1 LKAICNLDISEIIDF
16 KLIKRRKNMAKISPV
31 SIKYMI
37 HANFSAE
44 GALEKPD
51 VIGAIFGQ
59 TEGLLGADLEM
70 RELQKEG
77 KIGRIEVDLHK
88 EGKTTVGVV
97 KIPTAL
103 DQSETTLIAA
113 AIETIERIGPCDSQ
127 ISVERIEDVR
137 GSKRDYIV
145 ERAKKLMQEIH
156 GTTDSREISAEIKD
170 SARIAGIKEH
180 GEGKLPCGDISGK
193 ELIVVE
199 GRADVVNLLRN
210 GVNNV
215 IGMNGT
221 KLPDEIKE
229 LGKEKEITLFV
240 DGDRGGKLIA
250 QNVVENANV
259 KYIAVAPDG
268 KEVEELTGKEIL
280 MNLRK
285 KVPAREFFSSF
296 LENKKSYSRE
306 TRKSYS
312 ENKVEEKKDVEDNF
326 ELNKESKEK
335 LKEIAKENE
344 GKERAIILDSS
355 LNKIKDVSVKTLPST
370 LNRIKDVPTAI
381 IIDGKAT
388 NSIIMS
394 AEDAGCKVIVAK
406 NFSSMSDKIQMLSF

>member
-1 LKAICNLDISEIIDF
+1 
-16 KLIKRRKNMAKISPV
+16 MAKISPV

-37 HANFSAE
+37 HANFSSE

-59 TEGLLGADLEM
+59 TEGLLGAELEM

-88 EGKTTVGVV
+88 EGKKTVGVI

-127 ISVERIEDVR
+127 IEVERIEDVR
-137 GSKRDYIV
+137 GSKRDYII

-156 GTTDSREISAEIKD
+156 GQTDSREISTEIKD
-170 SARIAGIKEH
+170 SARTANVREY
-180 GEGKLPCGDISGK
+180 GESKLSSGDISGK

-199 GRADVVNLLRN
+199 GRADVLNLMRN

-215 IGMNGT
+215 IAMNGT

-229 LGKEKEITLFV
+229 LGKEKDIILFV
-240 DGDRGGKLIA
+240 DGDRGGKLIV
-250 QNVVENANV
+250 QNVADNANV
-259 KYIAVAPDG
+259 KYVVSAPDG

-280 MNLRK
+280 MSLRK
-285 KVPAREFFSSF
+285 RIPVREFLSGSQ
-296 LENKKSYSRE
+296 NRSRQMYNAPAE
-306 TRKSYS
+306 RA
-312 ENKVEEKKDVEDNF
+312 EKPKAADF
-326 ELNKESKEK
+326 ELSTADRDK
-335 LKEIAKENE
+335 LKVITRSNE
-344 GKERAIILDSS
+344 GSGKAIILDSS
-355 LNKIKDVSVKTLPST
+355 LNSIKEVSVKTLSGT
-370 LNRIKDVPTAI
+370 LRRLREKPAAI
-381 IIDGKAT
+381 VIDGIAT
-388 NSIIMS
+388 NPIINS
-394 AEDAGCKVIVAK
+394 AEDAGCKAIVAK
-406 NFSSMSDKIQMLSF
+406 NFATTETKIKLLSL

>member
-1 LKAICNLDISEIIDF
+1 
-16 KLIKRRKNMAKISPV
+16 MAKISPV

-59 TEGLLGADLEM
+59 TEGLLGAELEM

-127 ISVERIEDVR
+127 ITIERIEDVR

-170 SARIAGIKEH
+170 SARIAGIKEY
-180 GEGKLPCGDISGK
+180 GDSKLPCGDISGK

-229 LGKEKEITLFV
+229 LSKTKEITLFV

-250 QNVVENANV
+250 QNVTENANV
-259 KYIAVAPDG
+259 TYIATAPDG
-268 KEVEELTGKEIL
+268 KEVEELMGKEIL

-285 KVPAREFFSSF
+285 KVPVKDFFSSF
-296 LENKKSYSRE
+296 SERKREASKAYSQE
-306 TRKSYS
+306 KYS
-312 ENKVEEKKDVEDNF
+312 EEKKESEKKEEKEF
-326 ELNKESKEK
+326 ELTDEDKAK
-335 LKEIAKENE
+335 LKKISKENE
-344 GKERAIILDSS
+344 GSGRAILLDSK
-355 LNKIKDVSVKTLPST
+355 LNETKTVSAKVLAGTLKRSRVK
-370 LNRIKDVPTAI
+370 VPIIVIDGIATMPI
-381 IIDGKAT
+381 II
-388 NSIIMS
+388 S
-394 AEDAGCKVIVAK
+394 AEEVGCKIITAK
-406 NFSSMSDKIQMLSF
+406 NFSSTDTNIKLMSL

>member
-1 LKAICNLDISEIIDF
+1 
-16 KLIKRRKNMAKISPV
+16 MAKISPV

-59 TEGLLGADLEM
+59 TEGLLGAELEM

-88 EGKTTVGVV
+88 EGKNSVGLI

-113 AIETIERIGPCDSQ
+113 AIETIERIGPCDSH
-127 ISVERIEDVR
+127 IEVEKIEDVR

-156 GTTDSREISAEIKD
+156 GKTDSREISTEIKD
-170 SARIAGIKEH
+170 SARTANVREY
-180 GEGKLPCGDISGK
+180 GESKLSSGDISGR
-193 ELIVVE
+193 EIIVVE
-199 GRADVVNLLRN
+199 GRADVLNLMRN

-215 IGMNGT
+215 IAMNGT

-229 LGKEKEITLFV
+229 LGKEKDIILFV
-240 DGDRGGKLIA
+240 DGDRGGRLIV
-250 QNVVENANV
+250 QNVSDNANV
-259 KYIAVAPDG
+259 RYVASAPDG

-280 MNLRK
+280 MSLRK
-285 KVPAREFFSSF
+285 KTPVREFLSGF
-296 LENKKSYSRE
+296 RE
-306 TRKSYS
+306 TARFDRNDRFQRNNRYQRSERSYERAPAKQEYGKQEIS
-312 ENKVEEKKDVEDNF
+312 HSSVKDEREKPF
-326 ELNKESKEK
+326 ELTGDDKKK
-335 LKEIAKENE
+335 LKEIAGENE
-344 GKERAIILDSS
+344 GSGKAILLDNS
-355 LNKIKDVSVKTLPST
+355 LKAIKTVSTKTLAST
-370 LNRIKDVPTAI
+370 LRRLNQKPSVIV
-381 IIDGKAT
+381 IDGIAT
-388 NSIIMS
+388 NLIINS
-394 AEDAGCKVIVAK
+394 AEEMGCKAIVAK
-406 NFSSMSDKIQMLSF
+406 NFATTETSVKLLSL

>member
-1 LKAICNLDISEIIDF
+1 
-16 KLIKRRKNMAKISPV
+16 MAKISPV

-37 HANFSAE
+37 HASFSAE

-59 TEGLLGADLEM
+59 TEGLLGSELEM

-88 EGKTTVGVV
+88 EGKNTIGEV

-127 ISVERIEDVR
+127 ITIERIEDVR

-170 SARIAGIKEH
+170 SAKIAGIKEY
-180 GEGKLPCGDISGK
+180 GANKLPCGDISGK

-250 QNVVENANV
+250 QNVTENANIM
-259 KYIAVAPDG
+259 YIATAPDG
-268 KEVEELTGKEIL
+268 KEVEELMGKEIL

-285 KVPAREFFSSF
+285 KVPVKDFFSSF
-296 LENKKSYSRE
+296 SDRKTNNSYSRE
-306 TRKSYS
+306 NYS
-312 ENKVEEKKDVEDNF
+312 EEKKE
-326 ELNKESKEK
+326 
-335 LKEIAKENE
+335 
-344 GKERAIILDSS
+344 
-355 LNKIKDVSVKTLPST
+355 
-370 LNRIKDVPTAI
+370 
-381 IIDGKAT
+381 
-388 NSIIMS
+388 
-394 AEDAGCKVIVAK
+394 
-406 NFSSMSDKIQMLSF
+406 

>member
-1 LKAICNLDISEIIDF
+1 
-16 KLIKRRKNMAKISPV
+16 MAKISPV

-59 TEGLLGADLEM
+59 TEGLLGAELEM

-88 EGKTTVGVV
+88 EGKNTVGMI

-127 ISVERIEDVR
+127 ITIEQIEDVR

-170 SARIAGIKEH
+170 SAKIAGIKEY
-180 GEGKLPCGDISGK
+180 GENKLPCGDISGK

-199 GRADVVNLLRN
+199 GRADVVNLIRN

-229 LGKEKEITLFV
+229 LSKDKEITLFV

-259 KYIAVAPDG
+259 TYIATAPDG
-268 KEVEELTGKEIL
+268 KEVEELMGKEIL

-285 KVPAREFFSSF
+285 KVPVKDFFSNFSEKKKEF
-296 LENKKSYSRE
+296 NKSYSSER
-306 TRKSYS
+306 YS
-312 ENKVEEKKDVEDNF
+312 EEKKESEKKEEKEF
-326 ELNKESKEK
+326 ELTSEMKEK
-335 LKEIAKENE
+335 LKKISKEIE
-344 GKERAIILDSS
+344 GSGRAVLLDSR
-355 LNKIKDVSVKTLPST
+355 LNELKTVSVKILTST
-370 LNRIKDVPTAI
+370 LKRSRTKVTAI
-381 IIDGKAT
+381 VMDGIATMPVII
-388 NSIIMS
+388 S
-394 AEDAGCKVIVAK
+394 AEEVECKVIAAK
-406 NFSSMSDKIQMLSF
+406 NFASTDTNIKLMSL

>member
-1 LKAICNLDISEIIDF
+1 
-16 KLIKRRKNMAKISPV
+16 MAKISPV

-59 TEGLLGADLEM
+59 TEGLLGAELEM

-88 EGKTTVGVV
+88 EGKNTIGMIN
-97 KIPTAL
+97 IPTAL

-113 AIETIERIGPCDSQ
+113 AIETIDRIGPCDSQ
-127 ISVERIEDVR
+127 IEVERIEDVR

-170 SARIAGIKEH
+170 SARIAGIREY
-180 GEGKLPCGDISGK
+180 GDNKLPCGDISGK
-193 ELIVVE
+193 EIIVVE

-240 DGDRGGKLIA
+240 DGDRGGKLIV
-250 QNVVENANV
+250 QNVADNANV
-259 KYIAVAPDG
+259 KYVAVAPDG
-268 KEVEELTGKEIL
+268 KEVEELAGKEIL

-285 KVPAREFFSSF
+285 RIPVREFLSNSQDRNRSRYEPR
-296 LENKKSYSRE
+296 ENQRRSEPEKQEKTEKKE
-306 TRKSYS
+306 
-312 ENKVEEKKDVEDNF
+312 EFELDEEKK
-326 ELNKESKEK
+326 SK
-335 LKEIAKENE
+335 LKEILNENK
-344 GKERAIILDSS
+344 GAGRAVILDKS
-355 LNKIKDVSVKTLPST
+355 LKEIKTVSLKTLAGT
-370 LNRIKDVPTAI
+370 LSRLHEKPAVIVLDGTATSSI
-381 IIDGKAT
+381 II
-388 NSIIMS
+388 S
-394 AEDAGCKVIVAK
+394 AEEAGCKIVVAK
-406 NFSSMSDKIQMLSF
+406 NFATTNTSLKLLSL

>member
-1 LKAICNLDISEIIDF
+1 
-16 KLIKRRKNMAKISPV
+16 MAKVSPV

-37 HANFSAE
+37 HANFSSE

-59 TEGLLGADLEM
+59 TEGLLGSELEM

-88 EGKTTVGVV
+88 EGKRTVGVV

-113 AIETIERIGPCDSQ
+113 AIETIDRIGPCDSQ
-127 ISVERIEDVR
+127 ISVEKIEDVR

-145 ERAKKLMQEIH
+145 ERAKKLMQEIQ
-156 GTTDSREISAEIKD
+156 GTTDSREISTEIKD
-170 SARIAGIKEH
+170 SVKTANIKEY
-180 GEGKLPCGDISGK
+180 GENKLPCGDISGN
-193 ELIVVE
+193 EIIVVE

-240 DGDRGGKLIA
+240 DGDRGGRLIA

-259 KYIAVAPDG
+259 KYIATAPDG

-285 KVPAREFFSSF
+285 KIPAREFFSSF
-296 LENKKSYSRE
+296 SKKEISAE
-306 TRKSYS
+306 K
-312 ENKVEEKKDVEDNF
+312 NPEEKNEEFQLSSEMKN
-326 ELNKESKEK
+326 K
-335 LKEIAKENE
+335 LKKIANEND
-344 GKERAIILDSS
+344 GTERAILLDNS
-355 LNKIKDVSVKTLPST
+355 LEKIKDVSVKTLAGT
-370 LNRIKDVPTAI
+370 LERMKEKPTAI
-381 IIDGKAT
+381 VIDGKAT
-388 NSIIMS
+388 NSIISS
-394 AEDAGCKVIVAK
+394 AENSGCKIIVAK
-406 NFSSMSDKIQMLSF
+406 NFSAMSDKIQMLSF